1 MDVANA
7 TTLASTLEV
16 QNDASLNTAL
26 SVGGA
31 VSLDST
37 LKVTQDSSFN
47 SNMYIDGIIT
57 LSGDLIPAHGNVS
70 NLGSASKPFG
80 SLYISNNTINFA
92 GATSEDAGSL
102 SFKQGGLEVQAS
114 GAQEIQQLLAVV
126 DNKVAIGK
134 ASQNA
139 TTNLD
144 VSGTMW
150 VTDDVSLNSNLY
162 VGGDLSLN
170 GDLTIQGN
178 LGVFQTTNTKTINTT
193 VNNYE
198 VIVSNDLSINGDVS
212 ISGATTMDSTLNV
225 DGNATVN
232 KLISNTNVSSAYD
245 QDSRSFFGRSMIGG
259 INDEA
264 QWNHIAWS
272 WNSSNWALRHTRG
285 GRLQLNTRGGQ
296 EMWFMIGASRRMVMN
311 SSGNFGINNNS
322 PTAKLH
328 VGGTFIASG
337 AATLQNTLA
346 VSNATTLSSTLSVAN
361 AASLNSTL
369 AVTGDTTLGSK
380 LVVSGDASFNGD
392 LTIAGNLEVY
402 QQQNTSVINTTVNN
416 YQVIVTNDLSLNG
429 NLTLDGDA
437 SFNNNV
443 NIVGAATLDS
453 TLRVGNYMGINTD
466 PNNNIV
472 LDISASNAVRLPK
485 GQNADRPVQNGAAA
499 SYKGL
504 IRYNSE
510 QDQFEGFG
518 AGNAWGSL
526 GGVKD
531 VDQDTYITAETSAGT
546 DNDQLQFYTAGYQ
559 RFIVDAT
566 GDASFNYNVNV
577 VGATTL
583 ESTLRVGNYMGIN
596 TDPSSG
602 IVLDIS
608 ASNAMRIPKGQDA
621 DRPIPDGASS
631 DYKGLIRYNTEQDRF
646 EGFGSGNAWAAL
658 GGGGVADGDADT
670 YITAELTSGADDD
683 ALRFY
688 TAGSQNMIIES
699 TGDASFNGN
708 VTVATV
714 NSTQTIQF

>member
-1 MDVANA
+1 MFVSGNMGINTAPNSDIVVDINSTNA
-7 TTLASTLEV
+7 MRLPKGQNTDRPV
-16 QNDASLNTAL
+16 QNGAAASYKGLIRYN
-26 SVGGA
+26 SEQDQFEGFGA
-31 VSLDST
+31 G
-37 LKVTQDSSFN
+37 N
-47 SNMYIDGIIT
+47 SW
-57 LSGDLIPAHGNVS
+57 
-70 NLGSASKPFG
+70 G
-80 SLYISNNTINFA
+80 SL
-92 GATSEDAGSL
+92 
-102 SFKQGGLEVQAS
+102 GGV
-114 GAQEIQQLLAVV
+114 I
-126 DNKVAIGK
+126 
-134 ASQNA
+134 
-139 TTNLD
+139 D
-144 VSGTMW
+144 V
-150 VTDDVSLNSNLY
+150 
-162 VGGDLSLN
+162 
-170 GDLTIQGN
+170 
-178 LGVFQTTNTKTINTT
+178 
-193 VNNYE
+193 
-198 VIVSNDLSINGDVS
+198 
-212 ISGATTMDSTLNV
+212 
-225 DGNATVN
+225 
-232 KLISNTNVSSAYD
+232 D
-245 QDSRSFFGRSMIGG
+245 QDTYVKAETSAGTD
-259 INDEA
+259 NDE
-264 QWNHIAWS
+264 
-272 WNSSNWALRHTRG
+272 
-285 GRLQLNTRGGQ
+285 LQ
-296 EMWFMIGASRRMVMN
+296 FY
-311 SSGNFGINNNS
+311 
-322 PTAKLH
+322 TA
-328 VGGTFIASG
+328 GYQRFIVD
-337 AATLQNTLA
+337 AT
-346 VSNATTLSSTLSVAN
+346 
-361 AASLNSTL
+361 
-369 AVTGDTTLGSK
+369 
-380 LVVSGDASFNGD
+380 GDASFNHG
-392 LTIAGNLEVY
+392 L
-402 QQQNTSVINTTVNN
+402 
-416 YQVIVTNDLSLNG
+416 
-429 NLTLDGDA
+429 
-437 SFNNNV
+437 
-443 NIVGAATLDS
+443 NIVGAATLES
-453 TLRVGNYMGINTD
+453 TLRVESYMGINTD
-466 PNNNIV
+466 PSSGIV

-566 GDASFNYNVNV
+566 GDASFNHGINV